1 MRLHRTLPEIMAD
14 KGPIKLTL
22 ADIAER
28 AGVSRSLASLAL
40 RGEPGVQREK
50 RERILKIAA
59 ELNYTPNP
67 AARNLAS
74 NLSRTVGILVADIL
88 NPYLAVLAKTVDAA
102 ARTKGFDVVLS
113 VDGMPDEAAERAI
126 NNLIAQRI
134 AGMILIGAPD
144 DIKIVEKVA
153 RRIPVV
159 YVGRHLEAEAI
170 DSVCNDDHLGSS
182 LLVRHLVEC
191 GHKLI
196 AHIDGG
202 RGAGARRR
210 REGFQVAMHA
220 HGLEP
225 LVIPGRY
232 TLDGGSNGAKEALAK
247 HPRPTA
253 IFAANDLAAIG
264 VLNTVLGAG
273 LKVPADIAV
282 VGYDDMPFA
291 ASETLSLTTM
301 HQPIDRMA
309 MQCIDCLIARIQ
321 DPDGPGT
328 RVLLSPHLVA
338 RRSTLGSK
346 FDSEATQE
354 RRSQAAGP
362 RRRRAERIGK

>member
-1 MRLHRTLPEIMAD
+1 
-14 KGPIKLTL
+14 
-22 ADIAER
+22 
-28 AGVSRSLASLAL
+28 
-40 RGEPGVQREK
+40 
-50 RERILKIAA
+50 
-59 ELNYTPNP
+59 
-67 AARNLAS
+67 
-74 NLSRTVGILVADIL
+74 
-88 NPYLAVLAKTVDAA
+88 
-102 ARTKGFDVVLS
+102 
-113 VDGMPDEAAERAI
+113 
-126 NNLIAQRI
+126 
-134 AGMILIGAPD
+134 
-144 DIKIVEKVA
+144 
-153 RRIPVV
+153 
-159 YVGRHLEAEAI
+159 
-170 DSVCNDDHLGSS
+170 
-182 LLVRHLVEC
+182 
-191 GHKLI
+191 
-196 AHIDGG
+196 
-202 RGAGARRR
+202 
-210 REGFQVAMHA
+210 MHA
-220 HGLEP
+220 HGLE
-225 LVIPGRY
+225 LQLSRDRY
-232 TLDGGSNGAKEALAK
+232 TLDGGSNGAREALAK

-273 LKVPADIAV
+273 LKVPEDIAL

-328 RVLLSPHLVA
+328 RVLLSPHPVA

>member
-1 MRLHRTLPEIMAD
+1 MTD
-14 KGPIKLTL
+14 KDPAKVTL

-50 RERILKIAA
+50 RARILKIAE

-67 AARNLAS
+67 VARNLAS
-74 NLSRTVGILVADIL
+74 GLSRTVGILVDDIL
-88 NPYLAVLAKTVDAA
+88 NPFSAIQAKMIDAA
-102 ARTKGFDVVLS
+102 ARAKGFDVVLS
-113 VDGMPDEAAERAI
+113 VDGTPDDAAERAI
-126 NNLIAQRI
+126 GNFIAQRV
-134 AGMILIGAPD
+134 AGMILLAAPN

-153 RRIPVV
+153 RLKPVV

-170 DSVCNDDHLGSS
+170 DSVSNDDRLGAA

-191 GHKLI
+191 GHTLI

-202 RGAGARRR
+202 RSAGARPR
-210 REGFQVAMHA
+210 REGFEVAMCA

-232 TLDGGSNGAKEALAK
+232 TLDSGSKGARDALAK
-247 HPRPTA
+247 SPRPTA
-253 IFAANDLAAIG
+253 LFAANDLAAIG
-264 VLNTVLGAG
+264 VLNSVLGAG
-273 LKVPADIAV
+273 LKVPGDIAV

-309 MQCIDCLIARIQ
+309 TQCIDFLIARIK

-328 RVLLSPHLVA
+328 QVLFSPHLVA

-346 FDSEATQE
+346 FDPETVSQSRSATRPAGRTTGRQVAVK
-354 RRSQAAGP
+354 RMQAKRG
-362 RRRRAERIGK
+362 

>member
-1 MRLHRTLPEIMAD
+1 M
-14 KGPIKLTL
+14 
-22 ADIAER
+22 
-28 AGVSRSLASLAL
+28 
-40 RGEPGVQREK
+40 
-50 RERILKIAA
+50 ERIAFQ
-59 ELNYTPNP
+59 
-67 AARNLAS
+67 
-74 NLSRTVGILVADIL
+74 
-88 NPYLAVLAKTVDAA
+88 AK
-102 ARTKGFDVVLS
+102 RS
-113 VDGMPDEAAERAI
+113 
-126 NNLIAQRI
+126 
-134 AGMILIGAPD
+134 
-144 DIKIVEKVA
+144 KIVEKLA

-170 DSVCNDDHLGSS
+170 DSVCNDDQLGAS

-196 AHIDGG
+196 AHIDSG

-225 LVIPGRY
+225 QIIPGRY
-232 TLDGGSNGAKEALAK
+232 TLDGGSKGAKEALAMR
-247 HPRPTA
+247 PQPTA

-264 VLNTVLGAG
+264 VLNSVLGAG
-273 LKVPADIAV
+273 LKVPEDIAV

-309 MQCIDCLIARIQ
+309 TQCIDCLIARIQ

-328 RVLLSPHLVA
+328 QVMLSPHLVA

-346 FDSEATQE
+346 FDSEETQE
-354 RRSQAAGP
+354 RQSQAAGP
-362 RRRRAERIGK
+362 QRRRVERMGQTVKNKN

>member
-1 MRLHRTLPEIMAD
+1 MAD
-14 KGPIKLTL
+14 KSPTKLTL

-40 RGEPGVQREK
+40 RGEPGVQHEK
-50 RERILKIAA
+50 RARILKIAA

-74 NLSRTVGILVADIL
+74 SLSRTVGIVVADIL
-88 NPYLAVLAKTVDAA
+88 NPYLAVLAKTIDGA
-102 ARTKGFDVVLS
+102 ARAKGFDVVLS
-113 VDGMPDEAAERAI
+113 VEGTPDEAAERAI
-126 NNLIAQRI
+126 GNLIAQRV
-134 AGMILIGAPD
+134 AGLILVGAPD
-144 DIKIVEKVA
+144 DIKIVEKIA

-170 DSVCNDDHLGSS
+170 DSVCNDDQLGAS
-182 LLVRHLVEC
+182 LLVRHLVER

-225 LVIPGRY
+225 QIIPGRY
-232 TLDGGSNGAKEALAK
+232 TLDGGSKGAKDALAK
-247 HPRPTA
+247 HPQPTA

-264 VLNTVLGAG
+264 VLNFVLGAG
-273 LKVPADIAV
+273 LKVPEDIAV

-309 MQCIDCLIARIQ
+309 TQCIDCLIARIQ

-328 RVLLSPHLVA
+328 QVMLSPHLVA

-346 FDSEATQE
+346 FDSEVTQE
-354 RRSQAAGP
+354 RQRQAAGP
-362 RRRRAERIGK
+362 RRHLVER

>member
-1 MRLHRTLPEIMAD
+1 MTD
-14 KGPIKLTL
+14 KDPIKVTL
-22 ADIAER
+22 ADVAER

-40 RGEPGVQREK
+40 RGERGVQREK
-50 RERILKIAA
+50 RARILKIAA

-74 NLSRTVGILVADIL
+74 GFSRTLGILVADIL
-88 NPYLAVLAKTVDAA
+88 NPYLAVLTKTIDEA
-102 ARTKGFDVVLS
+102 ARLKGFDIVLS
-113 VDGMPDEAAERAI
+113 VDGTPDEAAERAI
-126 NNLIAQRI
+126 GNLIAQRI
-134 AGMILIGAPD
+134 AGLILIGAPD
-144 DIKIVEKVA
+144 DMQIVEKVA

-170 DSVCNDDHLGSS
+170 DSVCNEDLLGAA
-182 LLVRHLVEC
+182 LVVKHLVEC

-196 AHIDGG
+196 AHVDGG

-210 REGFQVAMHA
+210 REGFQVAMRA

-225 LVIPGRY
+225 QVVPGQY
-232 TLDGGSNGAKEALAK
+232 TLDGGSKGAKDALAK

-264 VLNTVLGAG
+264 VLNSVLGAG
-273 LKVPADIAV
+273 LKIPGDIAV

-291 ASETLSLTTM
+291 ASETLSLTTI

-309 MQCIDCLIARIQ
+309 TQCVDCLTARIQ
-321 DPDGPGT
+321 DPNGPGI

-346 FDSEATQE
+346 FNSQVTQE
-354 RRSQAAGP
+354 FQRQVAGP
-362 RRRRAERIGK
+362 RSRRAKR

>member
-1 MRLHRTLPEIMAD
+1 MSD
-14 KGPIKLTL
+14 KGSLNLTL
-22 ADIAER
+22 ADIAKR

-50 RERILKIAA
+50 RARILKIAA

-74 NLSRTVGILVADIL
+74 NLSRTVGILVSDIL
-88 NPYLAVLAKTVDAA
+88 NPHLAELAKTIDGA
-102 ARTKGFDVVLS
+102 ARAKGFSVVLS
-113 VDGMPDEAAERAI
+113 VDGTPDDAAERAI
-126 NNLIAQRI
+126 TNLVAQRI
-134 AGMILIGAPD
+134 AGVILIGAPD

-153 RRIPVV
+153 RRVPMV

-170 DSVCNDDHLGSS
+170 DSVSNDDHLGAS

-191 GHKLI
+191 GHKVI

-225 LVIPGRY
+225 QVIPGRY
-232 TLDGGSNGAKEALAK
+232 TLDGGSKGAKEALAK
-247 HPRPTA
+247 QPRPTA

-264 VLNTVLGAG
+264 VLNSVLGAG
-273 LKVPADIAV
+273 LKVPGDIAV

-309 MQCIDCLIARIQ
+309 TQCIDCLIARIQ

-338 RRSTLGSK
+338 RRSTLGGK
-346 FDSEATQE
+346 FDPEATQQ
-354 RRSQAAGP
+354 RRSRGTTP
-362 RRRRAERIGK
+362 HRRRAEPQGVKPSIK

>member
-1 MRLHRTLPEIMAD
+1 MFPETMAD
-14 KGPIKLTL
+14 KGSLKLTL

-50 RERILKIAA
+50 RARILKIAA

-67 AARNLAS
+67 AAQNLAS

-88 NPYLAVLAKTVDAA
+88 NPYLAHLAKTIDGA
-102 ARTKGFDVVLS
+102 ARAKGFSVVLS
-113 VDGMPDEAAERAI
+113 VDGTPDDAAERAI
-126 NNLIAQRI
+126 TNLVAQRI
-134 AGMILIGAPD
+134 AGVILIGAPD

-153 RRIPVV
+153 RRVPVV

-170 DSVCNDDHLGSS
+170 DSVSNDDHLGAS

-191 GHKLI
+191 GHKVI

-225 LVIPGRY
+225 QVIPGRY
-232 TLDGGSNGAKEALAK
+232 TLDG
-247 HPRPTA
+247 
-253 IFAANDLAAIG
+253 
-264 VLNTVLGAG
+264 
-273 LKVPADIAV
+273 
-282 VGYDDMPFA
+282 
-291 ASETLSLTTM
+291 
-301 HQPIDRMA
+301 
-309 MQCIDCLIARIQ
+309 
-321 DPDGPGT
+321 
-328 RVLLSPHLVA
+328 VA
-338 RRSTLGSK
+338 RRVPRKHWRSNLGRPPSSRRMISPRSVSLTACLARDLRYPETSPSSDMTICRLQPVRRCRSLPCTSPST
-346 FDSEATQE
+346 AWP
-354 RRSQAAGP
+354 RSVSTA
-362 RRRRAERIGK
+362 

>member
-1 MRLHRTLPEIMAD
+1 MQPHLALPEIMAD
-14 KGPIKLTL
+14 KGSIKLTL

-40 RGEPGVQREK
+40 RGEPGVQPEK
-50 RERILKIAA
+50 RARILKIAA

-74 NLSRTVGILVADIL
+74 NVSRTVGILVADIL
-88 NPYLAVLAKTVDAA
+88 NPYLAVLAKTIDGA
-102 ARTKGFDVVLS
+102 ARAKGFDVVLS
-113 VDGMPDEAAERAI
+113 VDGTPDEAAQRAI
-126 NNLIAQRI
+126 ANLMAQRI
-134 AGMILIGAPD
+134 AGMVLIGAPD
-144 DIKIVEKVA
+144 DIKIVDRVA

-170 DSVCNDDHLGSS
+170 DSVSNDDRLGSS

-191 GHKLI
+191 GHKRI

-210 REGFQVAMHA
+210 REGFQVAMRA
-220 HGLEP
+220 LGLEP
-225 LVIPGRY
+225 QVIPGRY
-232 TLDGGSNGAKEALAK
+232 TLDGGSHGAKEALAK
-247 HPRPTA
+247 NPRPTA

-264 VLNTVLGAG
+264 VLNSVLGAG
-273 LKVPADIAV
+273 FKVPGDIAV

-309 MQCIDCLIARIQ
+309 TQCIDCLIARIQ

-328 RVLLSPHLVA
+328 RVLLSPHLVV

-346 FDSEATQE
+346 FDSEMTEE
-354 RRSQAAGP
+354 REIQAAGP
-362 RRRRAERIGK
+362 RRRRTERIAK

>member
-1 MRLHRTLPEIMAD
+1 MAD
-14 KGPIKLTL
+14 QGLNKLTL

-40 RGEPGVQREK
+40 RGEPGVQPEK
-50 RERILKIAA
+50 RARILKIAA

-67 AARNLAS
+67 LARNLAS
-74 NLSRTVGILVADIL
+74 NVPRTVGILVADIL
-88 NPYLAVLAKTVDAA
+88 NPYLAVLAKTIDRA
-102 ARTKGFDVVLS
+102 ARAKGFDVVLS
-113 VDGMPDEAAERAI
+113 VDGTPDEAAERGVA
-126 NNLIAQRI
+126 NLVAQRV
-134 AGMILIGAPD
+134 AGLILIGAPY
-144 DIKIVEKVA
+144 DIKIVERVA

-170 DSVCNDDHLGSS
+170 DSVCNDDHLGST
-182 LLVRHLVEC
+182 LLVRHLIEC
-191 GHKLI
+191 GHKRI

-210 REGFQVAMHA
+210 REGFQVAMRA

-225 LVIPGRY
+225 LVISGRY
-232 TLDGGSNGAKEALAK
+232 TLDGGSKGANEALARN
-247 HPRPTA
+247 PRPTA
-253 IFAANDLAAIG
+253 IFAPNDLAAMG

-273 LKVPADIAV
+273 FKVPEDIAV

-309 MQCIDCLIARIQ
+309 TQCIDCLITRIQ

-338 RRSTLGSK
+338 RRSTLGIK
-346 FDSEATQE
+346 FDSEVTPVRQ
-354 RRSQAAGP
+354 RRPKMAKSL
-362 RRRRAERIGK
+362 